1 MPTTSLNGSMP
12 VYKNV
17 TLHSNISLENIES
30 FASVAPENSKISL
43 TNLHSINSSADSFA
57 IGKRQDICNK
67 MGSTTVDINIKHAD
81 THYQTTKSISN
92 EADSAST
99 IFKVVSTDYSS
110 KISKRLNYKMSTEN
124 RTLEVRNSNHKKKT
138 TSSCCVTQS
147 TSLNMGTTSYDVS
160 MSAQPKLSVMQTK
173 WPIGQ
178 STVSLEIMKANESK
192 ILERSLSKSKSSNV
206 ESQEATHS
214 MTATLY
220 MSTESSTATLDFK
233 DISTAS
239 SNHYSPQSSLLEYRY
254 KLEEFRF
261 MMQIELG
268 ENQVKESLQSC
279 WIDKKLSS
287 TCLTMSVDQLR
298 NRYIFH

>member
-1 MPTTSLNGSMP
+1 MPTTSLNGSVP

-17 TLHSNISLENIES
+17 TLHTNISLENIES
-30 FASVAPENSKISL
+30 FASVAPENSNISL
-43 TNLHSINSSADSFA
+43 TNLHSISSSAHSFA
-57 IGKRQDICNK
+57 IGKIQGIYYK
-67 MGSTTVDINIKHAD
+67 MGSATVDINIKHAD
-81 THYQTTKSISN
+81 IHYQTTKSISN

-99 IFKVVSTDYSS
+99 FFKVVSTDYSS
-110 KISKRLNYKMSTEN
+110 KISTRLNYNTSTEN
-124 RTLEVRNSNHKKKT
+124 RTLEVRNSNHKKKA
-138 TSSCCVTQS
+138 TSSCCVKQS
-147 TSLNMGTTSYDVS
+147 TSLNMGTTSYVVS
-160 MSAQPKLSVMQTK
+160 MSAQPKLSVIQTK

-178 STVSLEIMKANESK
+178 STESLEIMEASESK
-192 ILERSLSKSKSSNV
+192 TLERSLSKQKSSNV

-220 MSTESSTATLDFK
+220 MSTKSSKATLDFK
-233 DISTAS
+233 DINTAS
-239 SNHYSPQSSLLEYRY
+239 SSDYSPQSSLLEYRY

-287 TCLTMSVDQLR
+287 TC
-298 NRYIFH
+298 